1 MTLSVNQDQVNWTIY
16 LLTGREVEEEVSLD
30 ERFGVLVQE
39 GDVLV

>member
-1 MTLSVNQDQVNWTIY
+1 MPLSVDQDQVDWATY